1 VPAAGSAKSA
11 AAATQVMAL
20 AAKTAIRLALILNYV
35 PSTVLVIILDIDSEG
50 HTDDFRLGLV
60 KLQA

>member
-1 VPAAGSAKSA
+1 
-11 AAATQVMAL
+11 MAL